1 MAQQHK
7 THLILK
13 TLLIGGLV
21 ATLIYLFHPDVGAFS
36 LIINNEP
43 IADPLV
49 HFAAIPT
56 LLIAL
61 LLMSV
66 LMLLAFLGVGL
77 FIFIAVLGF
86 SMFGMFLIAPYVWPV
101 LVIIFLIILFMSWTE
116 PKDD

>member
-1 MAQQHK
+1 MAQQHN

-13 TLLIGGLV
+13 ILLIGGLV
-21 ATLIYLFHPDVGAFS
+21 TTLIYLFHPGVGEFS

-43 IADPLV
+43 VAEPLAC
-49 HFAAIPT
+49 FAAIPT

-66 LMLLAFLGVGL
+66 LMLLAFFGVGL

-86 SMFGMFLIAPYVWPV
+86 SMLGMFLVAPYFWPL
-101 LVIIFLIILFMSWTE
+101 LVVIFLIILLMSWTE
-116 PKDD
+116 TKEH